1 MFRFAFLRKG
11 NEQIADWS
19 SLHCKNMTLAYWGFC
34 LGAPVV
40 LSDNGITN
48 LIIYLMQTTQRSQT
62 LFVGVDVH
70 KDTHTAVGLSPY
82 GEKIFEMKI
91 GNEVKD
97 FISLV
102 ERTETEAGHTGLV
115 PSFGL
120 EDVHSWGERL
130 SSFLTEKDLPVRA
143 VAPILVDR
151 RRSKTTH
158 PEKSDSL
165 DAREVAQVMIQRMDT
180 LPVYT
185 LSQEAKKAKQIRE
198 LSMEREWLV
207 KERARLKNQLHILL
221 HRIHNSKY
229 RERFKCPFTKK
240 ALQYWLRS
248 VPKNTDVIVKKRM
261 KRAVRRLLDLR
272 KEIKEIESDLE
283 KMMIDNKE
291 TLMTASGCG
300 VVIAA
305 EIIGEVGDIDRFHSP
320 GALAKYAGCAPR
332 EYSSGKTVRWKKTRS
347 GNRRLNRS
355 FHRMALSQ
363 ISKSG
368 NDAARTY
375 FKRKISEGK
384 TRSQALVC
392 LRRQLVNIVWMMLK
406 HRTEYV
412 YPVRN

>member
-1 MFRFAFLRKG
+1 
-11 NEQIADWS
+11 
-19 SLHCKNMTLAYWGFC
+19 
-34 LGAPVV
+34 
-40 LSDNGITN
+40 
-48 LIIYLMQTTQRSQT
+48 MQTIHRSQM

-70 KDTHTAVGLSPY
+70 KDTHTAVALSPF
-82 GEKIFEMKI
+82 GEKVFEMKI
-91 GNEVKD
+91 GNEAED

-102 ERTETEAGHTGLV
+102 KKTKVEAKKSGLI

-130 SSFLTEKDLPVRA
+130 SSFLVEVGLPVRA
-143 VAPILVDR
+143 VSPILVDH

-165 DAREVAQVMIQRMDT
+165 DAQGVAEVMIQKIDT
-180 LPVYT
+180 LPIYT
-185 LSQEAKKAKQIRE
+185 LSEEAKKAKQIRE
-198 LSMEREWLV
+198 LSLEREWLV

-221 HRIHNSKY
+221 HRIHNSGYCIK
-229 RERFKCPFTKK
+229 FKDPFSKK
-240 ALQYWLRS
+240 ALRYWMRG
-248 VPKNTDVIVKKRM
+248 VPKDTDVILEQRM

-272 KEIKEIESDLE
+272 EEIQEIEEELE
-283 KMMIDNKE
+283 TIMKE
-291 TLMTASGCG
+291 NNQTITTASGCG

-305 EIIGEVGDIDRFHSP
+305 EIIGEIGDINRFHSP

-332 EYSSGKTVRWKKTRS
+332 EHSSGKTIRWRKTRS

-363 ISKSG
+363 ISRSG

-384 TRSQALVC
+384 TKAQALVC
-392 LRRQLVNIVWMMLK
+392 LRRQLVSVVWMMMK
-406 HRTEYV
+406 HGTEY
-412 YPVRN
+412 RRSC